1 MHGVCDPVCKCPLPG
16 PREVPP
22 SKAAAWG
29 GEAKH
34 SPRLQTLLV
43 LQDSLHTLGQKWLT
57 NESVLPWNLI
67 FCMECVGDVCPAV
80 GWVVL
85 LFLVE
90 PFVL

>member
-22 SKAAAWG
+22 SKATAWG

-57 NESVLPWNLI
+57 NESVLPWTLI
-67 FCMECVGDVCPAV
+67 FSVWNVWGMSVQLLVG
-80 GWVVL
+80 
-85 LFLVE
+85 LFCCSW
-90 PFVL
+90 

>member
-22 SKAAAWG
+22 SKATAWG

-43 LQDSLHTLGQKWLT
+43 LQDSLHTLGQKWFT

-67 FCMECVGDVCPAV
+67 FSVWNVWGMSVQLLVG
-80 GWVVL
+80 
-85 LFLVE
+85 LFCCSW
-90 PFVL
+90 

>member
-43 LQDSLHTLGQKWLT
+43 LQDSLHTLGQKWFT

-67 FCMECVGDVCPAV
+67 FSVWNVWGMSVQLLVG
-80 GWVVL
+80 
-85 LFLVE
+85 LFCCSW
-90 PFVL
+90 